1 MTEEIRFGIV
11 GTGMMGIE
19 HIMNLQ
25 AIEGNVIKAICDPNE
40 KSLNTA
46 REVTNGEAECFTN
59 HEELLASGKVDALVV
74 ATPNMTHTEILLDVI
89 EAKIP
94 VMIEKPLCT
103 TTSDC
108 AKIISAAGE
117 KAMVWVGLEWVKSKK
132 SKTPPCDRA
141 HFFHRKL

>member
-94 VMIEKPLCT
+94 VQIT
-103 TTSDC
+103 HH
-108 AKIISAAGE
+108 KIIGKSHQSYHY
-117 KAMVWVGLEWVKSKK
+117 KSKEK
-132 SKTPPCDRA
+132 
-141 HFFHRKL
+141 RKWDG